1 MAMPDNAP
9 HNALARAMAAPKPAI
24 DWGVIAPPR
33 PLIQPAPVYVL
44 EESDDGGPWHWQGS
58 GATGAAEARD
68 KVRDRRRELSAKG
81 AAGVRVRARPLRNG
95 EN

>member
-44 EESDDGGPWHWQGS
+44 EESDDGGPWHWQG
-58 GATGAAEARD
+58 
-68 KVRDRRRELSAKG
+68 
-81 AAGVRVRARPLRNG
+81 
-95 EN
+95 